1 MKSWYLPLLRGLGF
15 VAGLYGYT
23 LLMETFGGFST
34 SALYGQWLEL
44 LLVLYLYGLF
54 YVLLKPV
61 AWRAVLAAVPIL
73 LLYLVHD
80 VFYLIYGKVF
90 RLIDIAEL
98 PELLQVLPL
107 GYALLV
113 ALLLFVPLG
122 LFIISINYRQPVRLL
137 TSLLPLA
144 VLLLLIK
151 ATPDVYAT
159 SFREITPGI
168 VKYSD
173 SKSVENNG
181 RLAMLLYREAQRTD
195 ILAKLEPYRQR
206 REYDQRSREQVEVV
220 KERQTGHNVHLIV
233 LESFLD
239 PRLFR
244 DVRFTRSP
252 VHPAFEKLFADK
264 LGLSRSPVFGGATAQ
279 AEFEVLCGVPALEM
293 VSSVEFNAFTGA
305 AANCL
310 PQMLTQL
317 GYRSV
322 ASNAYKPNFFNAL
335 PAYKGMGFSERYFPK
350 EFYAATETYL
360 HFGNPG
366 KEEYLF
372 DATLFEQ
379 NLAFVK
385 DHLQHNQGQP
395 LFNYV
400 MSIYGHTP
408 HLLDTNKRPE
418 IIQLQAAYKDDHL
431 QRAINQF
438 YYRTEAI
445 ANYVNQLLAMDKH
458 SLIVLVS
465 DHVPPLRNG
474 PNTYQ
479 ALRYLDNRD
488 QNYYY
493 NRLAVIENGVVKQY
507 PPMSHYELVPL
518 ILNYL
523 SEGNYCETSR
533 CAHLESQQRVAR
545 QDYVEDYLILMA
557 HASE

>member
-1 MKSWYLPLLRGLGF
+1 MKSWYLPLLRCAGF
-15 VAGLYGYT
+15 LAGLYGYT

-34 SALYGQWLEL
+34 SALYKQWIEL
-44 LLVLYLYGLF
+44 LLVLSLYSLF
-54 YVLLKPV
+54 YILLKPG
-61 AWRAVLAAVPIL
+61 AWRAVLAAIPIL
-73 LLYLVHD
+73 LIYLVHD

-107 GYALLV
+107 GYAALV

-122 LFIISINYRQPVRLL
+122 LFVISINYRQPARLL
-137 TSLLPLA
+137 IGLLPLA
-144 VLLLLIK
+144 VLLLLVK

-173 SKSVENNG
+173 SMSVENNG
-181 RLAMLLYREAQRTD
+181 RLAMLFYREAQRTG
-195 ILAKLEPYRQR
+195 ILARLEPYRHR
-206 REYDQRSREQVEVV
+206 HDYDQHTSEQVEAIRP
-220 KERQTGHNVHLIV
+220 RQTGRNVHLIV

-239 PRLFR
+239 PRLFK
-244 DVRFTRSP
+244 DLRFSRAP
-252 VHPAFEKLFADK
+252 VHPAFEKLFGDN

-305 AANCL
+305 PANCL
-310 PQMLTQL
+310 PQVLKQL

-335 PAYKGMGFSERYFPK
+335 PGYKGVGFSERYFPQ
-350 EFYAATETYL
+350 EFYSATKTYL

-366 KEEYLF
+366 KEEFLF
-372 DATLFEQ
+372 DGPLFEQ

-385 DHLQHNQGQP
+385 SHLQNNPGQP

-418 IIQLQAAYKDDHL
+418 IIQLKAAYQDDHL
-431 QRAINQF
+431 QRAVNQF

-445 ANYVNQLLAMDKH
+445 AHYVNQLLAMDKH

-479 ALRYLDNRD
+479 ALHYMDNID
-488 QNYYY
+488 QSFYY
-493 NRLAVIENGVVKQY
+493 NRLAIIEDGVVKHY
-507 PPMSHYELVPL
+507 SPMNHYELPPL

-523 SEGNYCETSR
+523 SDGSYCKTNR
-533 CAHLESQQRVAR
+533 CAYLNSEQRVAR
-545 QDYVEDYLILMA
+545 QDYLEDYLTLMA